1 MAEGFATAFARHR
14 REEHRIGR
22 LQEFLK
28 QIVYGGN
35 DGIVTTFSVVAGF
48 AGAGAEGAATVGGMA
63 VLLFGLANLLADGTS
78 MGLGEFLSSRSER
91 DVYVSVR
98 ARELAEIR
106 TNPEFERAEVVELLG
121 RRGLNPGDARTI
133 AEVMARNPEFMA
145 DFMMQYELELPDPTG
160 DEPAA
165 RGLATFVSFL
175 TFGSMPLWPYFVL
188 PPQQAAFRLSLG
200 MTFAALVAL
209 GLLRWRATTQ
219 GLMRCVGETVLV
231 GGVCAVV
238 AYLVGLAFR

>member
-1 MAEGFATAFARHR
+1 M
-14 REEHRIGR
+14 GR

-48 AGAGAEGAATVGGMA
+48 AGAGAGEGAAAVGGMA
-63 VLLFGLANLLADGTS
+63 VLLFGLANLLADGTA

-91 DVYVSVR
+91 DVYVSAR
-98 ARELAEIR
+98 AKELAEIAA
-106 TNPEFERAEVVELLG
+106 NPEFEHAEVVELLA
-121 RRGLNPGDARTI
+121 RRGLTPGDARTM
-133 AEVMARNPEFMA
+133 ADVMARNPDFMA
-145 DFMMQYELELPDPTG
+145 DFMMQHELELPDPTG
-160 DEPAA
+160 DGPAA

-175 TFGSMPLWPYFVL
+175 AFGSMPLWPYFLL
-188 PPQQAAFRLSLG
+188 PPEPATFRLSLG
-200 MTFAALVAL
+200 MTFAALAAL
-209 GLLRWRATTQ
+209 GLLRWRVTAQ
-219 GLMRCVGETVLV
+219 GLARSVGETVLV